1 MNPPIRDWAAQR
13 VWIIGASSGIGAA
26 LAVALLDRGASVAVS
41 ARRTEAL
48 RAVVAGHG
56 AARVLAFD
64 FTDGTAFAAA
74 CDELFRNWGGIDL
87 VVFCAGAYAPMRA
100 WQLDANDIDRMLDI
114 NLRAPMAAAA
124 QLIPR
129 LLEQGSGA
137 LAFVSSV
144 AGFRGLP
151 KAAAYGPTKAALINF
166 AETLYLDLAPRGLS
180 VYLINPGFVATPM
193 TAANDFEMPALISPQ
208 QGASPDYDGHERDT
222 SPDRLVRAPEPG
234 NGRPR
239 AGLLRR
245 ERRVQGPVQRGARH
259 RGHRPHLPPHVHPGR

>member
-13 VWIIGASSGIGAA
+13 VWIIGASSGIGAE
-26 LAVALLDRGASVAVS
+26 LATQLLQRGAHVAVS
-41 ARRTEAL
+41 ARRAEAL
-48 RAVVAGHG
+48 QAVVADQVE
-56 AARVLAFD
+56 ARALPFD
-64 FTDGTAFAAA
+64 FTDQTAFAAA
-74 CDELFRNWGGIDL
+74 CDELFRDWGGSDR

-124 QLIPR
+124 RLIPR
-129 LLEQGSGA
+129 LLKQGSGA

-180 VYLINPGFVATPM
+180 VFLINPGFVATPM

-208 QGASPDYDGHERDT
+208 EAAEEIIAGFGRGSFEIHFPRRFTHWLKLLRVLPYGLYFA
-222 SPDRLVRAPEPG
+222 LVR
-234 NGRPR
+234 RFTR
-239 AGLLRR
+239 L
-245 ERRVQGPVQRGARH
+245 
-259 RGHRPHLPPHVHPGR
+259 